1 MPNVLRGEMAKYGLT
16 VADMAK
22 VVGISRN
29 SMSAKIEGKID
40 FRLTEAKRILTYFNS
55 KGESHTVESLFDS
68 A

>member
-29 SMSAKIEGKID
+29 SMSAKIDGKID
-40 FRLTEAKRILTYFNS
+40 FRLTEAKRILAYFNS
-55 KGESHTVESLFDS
+55 RGERHTVESLFDS